1 MTYEC
6 TICNA
11 CSFELKENYDRH
23 RFLCIFKHKSKK
35 EKQKMIE
42 RIPIKLTETDT
53 YQLVLQLVY
62 KCETLEKRL
71 AATEEQLAKI
81 NRKQRISI
89 LSWLNSSFGYRPPT
103 TFKDW
108 IKGLPIHSMHIEMA
122 LKTDL
127 VQGMVL
133 CLKDAIFHSKIIDL
147 PFCAFHQKQKNLY
160 IFQEMYYESAE
171 NKDDEKPED
180 TKKWIVISNEEL
192 LKIVNLLS
200 QLFLRH
206 YLQCNELFLSKSVSE
221 NDRKE
226 NELTYLKKITGNDVG
241 EVVKCRKIME
251 TLINMVQRD
260 FNEIEIV

>member
-1 MTYEC
+1 MVYEC

-71 AATEEQLAKI
+71 ISVEDELAKI
-81 NRKQRISI
+81 RRKQRISI
-89 LSWLNSSFGYRPPT
+89 LSWLNSSFGYRPPVI
-103 TFKDW
+103 FKEW
-108 IKGLPIHSMHIEMA
+108 IKGLPIHTTHIEMA
-122 LKTDL
+122 LKMDL

-160 IFQEMYYESAE
+160 IYQEMYSDVE
-171 NKDDEKPED
+171 NKDEEKPED
-180 TKKWIVISNEEL
+180 TRKWIVISNEDM
-192 LKIVNLLS
+192 LKTIHLLS

-206 YLQCNELFLSKSVSE
+206 YLQCSESFLSKSASE

-241 EVVKCRKIME
+241 DVAKCRKIID